1 RHHFLVV
8 FFTGCAG
15 ILIALSLIPTGPKL
29 SLMGDFGSVCIAFPL
44 YKGFGLWAWVFPLVL
59 IRFAISRFRDEP
71 LVEPGLKLLGL
82 LLTLPSLCVV
92 THVLF
97 PGYPMFSPGQMREE
111 IELGGWVGIR
121 VGDPIAASLSRFG
134 TVVICLMVLI
144 FSAWLMEKEEHLL
157 KAAKGVLEGFGRAGK
172 WFQEHGF
179 EAFALLSEKVSEA
192 FSNWKNRQQEKKVA
206 DEARRKLETAT
217 EKVKAPSREEPAP
230 RMPKPAPVVATIGG
244 PAKAMASAKA
254 PPKSKA
260 FFTGDPPSPEFETN
274 DSVLTNSSPVSSGD
288 VRLRG
293 TRAVSAE
300 EDVVAAAMAEA
311 KGPEVLTRR
320 QKMEAASIEMADE
333 DEDPTSPNRAA
344 ARLRGTGEEGSE
356 PEKPVRVI
364 RQWQLPTLHILKTV
378 EESKDRPADDFEGIS
393 RTIKET
399 LTNFGVD
406 ANVVGA
412 NPGPTVTQYE
422 VQPAAGVKIT
432 RIASLA
438 DDLALALKCGQVRV
452 VAPIP
457 GKATVGI
464 EVPNTKG
471 RIVTLKELIAQ
482 EGFLSSPRKLLVA
495 LGKDIAGDVV
505 LAPIKEMPHV
515 LIAGSTGSGK
525 SVCVNTLIASL
536 IFKYNPEELRIVL
549 IDPKRVEMAIY
560 QGLPHLALPVV
571 NDPKEAHF
579 ALKWLVREMEERY
592 EALAHVGARDIDTYN
607 AKILQKREAGETDQ
621 YPMYYI
627 VVLVDEL
634 ADLMMVAKDQVEDSI
649 TRLAQMARAV
659 GIHLVLATQ
668 RPSVEV
674 ITGII
679 KANFP
684 SRIAFQVFSKVDS
697 RTILDMNGAEALLGR
712 GDMLYLPSGAPKP
725 LRLQGAYVT
734 LEEIERLVDFW
745 KSQGGP
751 QYTADLTATKSKD
764 LVTEDSEDELYG
776 EAVEIVMRAKQA
788 STSLLQRRLKIG
800 YGRAARLLDDM
811 EMRGIVGPADGN
823 KPRKILAPSASNL
836 PMEEDEE
843 TLDEKLE

>member
-1 RHHFLVV
+1 MAKDNRHHFLVV
-8 FFTGCAG
+8 FLTGSLG
-15 ILIALSLIPTGPKL
+15 LLLALSLIATGAKPNL
-29 SLMGDFGSVCIAFPL
+29 LGNVGSGVSYFL
-44 YKGFGLWAWVFPLVL
+44 YDGFGLCAWLFPFGF
-59 IRFAISRFRDEP
+59 FAFAFARYQDET
-71 LVEPGLKLLGL
+71 LSKPGLKLVGILLGL
-82 LLTLPSLCVV
+82 TALCACI
-92 THVLF
+92 HVLF
-97 PGYPMFSPGQMREE
+97 PNVQMFSPSQMREGVE
-111 IELGGWVGIR
+111 WGGWLGGR
-121 VGDPIAASLSRFG
+121 VGDRMEAVLTRFG
-134 TVVICLMVLI
+134 TVVVCLLVLVLAVW
-144 FSAWLMEKEEHLL
+144 FLGKEEHLI
-157 KAAKGVLEGFGRAGK
+157 KAAKGLLEGFARGGK

-179 EAFALLSEKVSEA
+179 EAFVLAHENALKVIA
-192 FSNWKNRQQEKKVA
+192 NWKNRRQEKKVA
-206 DEARRKLETAT
+206 DEARQKLEARS
-217 EKVKAPSREEPAP
+217 EMAKGPAP
-230 RMPKPAPVVATIGG
+230 RQVVTPAPRPAPVVATVG
-244 PAKAMASAKA
+244 AASPGSKSLK
-254 PPKSKA
+254 PPVKSKA
-260 FFTGDPPSPEFETN
+260 FFTGEAEEDLPSGFPEPA
-274 DSVLTNSSPVSSGD
+274 PVASK
-288 VRLRG
+288 RG
-293 TRAVSAE
+293 GAVVADE

-311 KGPEVLTRR
+311 KSGKEPLNLK

-333 DEDPTSPNRAA
+333 DP
-344 ARLRGTGEEGSE
+344 EEE

-364 RQWQLPTLHILKTV
+364 RQWQLPTVHLLKTA
-378 EESKDRPADDFEGIS
+378 EDSKEKSTDDFEGVS
-393 RTIKET
+393 RVLKET
-399 LTNFGVD
+399 LTNFGVE
-406 ANVVGA
+406 ANVVGV

-457 GKATVGI
+457 GKATVGV
-464 EVPNTKG
+464 EVPNSKG

-482 EGFLSSPRKLLVA
+482 ENFLASAKKLLVA
-495 LGKDIAGDVV
+495 LGKDIAGDGIF
-505 LAPIKEMPHV
+505 ASIKEMPHV

-525 SVCVNTLIASL
+525 SVCVNGLIASL
-536 IFKYNPEELRIVL
+536 IFKYNPEDLRMVL
-549 IDPKRVEMAIY
+549 IDPKRVEMSIY

-571 NDPKEAHF
+571 NDPKEAHL

-592 EALAHVGARDIDTYN
+592 GLLAHVGARDIDTYN

-684 SRIAFQVFSKVDS
+684 ARIAFQVFSKVDS

-751 QYTADLTATKSKD
+751 QYSADLTASKNREV
-764 LVTEDSEDELYG
+764 VTEESEDELYD
-776 EAVEIVMRAKQA
+776 EAKEIVIRAKQA
-788 STSLLQRRLKIG
+788 STSLLQRRLKVG

-811 EMRGIVGPADGN
+811 EVRGIVGPADGN
-823 KPRKILAPSASNL
+823 KPRKILVQTTEGSGT

-843 TLDEKLE
+843 TLDEKVE

>member
-1 RHHFLVV
+1 MAKDNRHHFLVV
-8 FFTGCAG
+8 FLTGSLG
-15 ILIALSLIPTGPKL
+15 LLLALSLIATGAKPNL
-29 SLMGDFGSVCIAFPL
+29 LGNVGSGVSYFL
-44 YKGFGLWAWVFPLVL
+44 YDGFGLCAWLFPLGFFV
-59 IRFAISRFRDEP
+59 FAFARYQDET
-71 LVEPGLKLLGL
+71 LSKPGLKLVGVLLGL
-82 LLTLPSLCVV
+82 TALCASI
-92 THVLF
+92 HVLF
-97 PGYPMFSPGQMREE
+97 PNVQMFSSSQMREGVE
-111 IELGGWVGIR
+111 WGGWLGVK
-121 VGDPIAASLSRFG
+121 VGDRMEAVLTRFG
-134 TVVICLMVLI
+134 TVVVCLLVLI
-144 FSAWLMEKEEHLL
+144 LAAWFLGKEEHLI
-157 KAAKGVLEGFGRAGK
+157 KAAKGLLEGFVRGGK

-179 EAFALLSEKVSEA
+179 EAFVLAHEKALKAISDLKS
-192 FSNWKNRQQEKKVA
+192 RRQEKKVA
-206 DEARRKLETAT
+206 EEARQKLAARSETAKDT
-217 EKVKAPSREEPAP
+217 AQRQVVTPAP
-230 RMPKPAPVVATIGG
+230 RPAAVVATVGAATAG
-244 PAKAMASAKA
+244 SKTLKPPA
-254 PPKSKA
+254 KSKA
-260 FFTGDPPSPEFETN
+260 FFTGEADPPSPSLEPVG
-274 DSVLTNSSPVSSGD
+274 SVSAMPSPVASGN
-288 VRLRG
+288 VGLRG
-293 TRAVSAE
+293 TGAVSDE

-311 KGPEVLTRR
+311 KSGKEPLSLK
-320 QKMEAASIEMADE
+320 QKMEAASIEMA
-333 DEDPTSPNRAA
+333 
-344 ARLRGTGEEGSE
+344 EEE
-356 PEKPVRVI
+356 PEEEPAKPARVI
-364 RQWQLPTLHILKTV
+364 RQWQLPTVHLLKSV
-378 EESKDRPADDFEGIS
+378 EDSKEKSADDFEGVS
-393 RTIKET
+393 RILKET
-399 LTNFGVD
+399 LTNFGVE
-406 ANVVGA
+406 ANVVGV

-457 GKATVGI
+457 GKATVGV
-464 EVPNTKG
+464 EVPNIKG
-471 RIVTLKELIAQ
+471 RVVTLKELISQ
-482 EGFLSSPRKLLVA
+482 ESFQAPSRKLPVA

-505 LAPIKEMPHV
+505 LCPIKELPHV

-525 SVCVNTLIASL
+525 SVCVNTFIASL
-536 IFKYNPEELRIVL
+536 ILKYNPEELRMVL
-549 IDPKRVEMAIY
+549 IDPKRVEMSIY

-571 NDPKEAHF
+571 NDPKEAHL

-592 EALAHVGARDIDTYN
+592 GLLAHVGARDIDTYN
-607 AKILQKREAGETDQ
+607 SKILQKREAGETDQ

-634 ADLMMVAKDQVEDSI
+634 ADLMMTAKDQVEDSI

-697 RTILDMNGAEALLGR
+697 RTILDTNGAEALLGR

-751 QYTADLTATKSKD
+751 QYSADLATSKNRD
-764 LVTEDSEDELYG
+764 VVTEESEDELYD
-776 EAVEIVMRAKQA
+776 EAMEIVIRAKQA

-811 EMRGIVGPADGN
+811 EVRGIVGPADGN
-823 KPRKILAPSASNL
+823 KPRKILVQTAGGAGT

-843 TLDEKLE
+843 TLDEKVE

>member
-1 RHHFLVV
+1 MAKDARRQFLVALIP
-8 FFTGCAG
+8 GCLG
-15 ILIALSLIPTGPKL
+15 ILIALALIPTGPKL
-29 SLMGDFGSVCIAFPL
+29 SLMGDFGSVFISFPL
-44 YKGFGLWAWVFPLVL
+44 YKGFGFWAVVFPFVL
-59 IRFAISRFRDEP
+59 IRFAIGRFRGEV
-71 LVEPGLKLLGL
+71 LVEPGFKLLGL
-82 LLTLPSLCVV
+82 LLALPSLCVI
-92 THVLF
+92 THALV
-97 PGYPMFSPGQMREE
+97 PGYQMFSPAQMREE
-111 IELGGWVGIR
+111 VEWSGWVGIKL
-121 VGDPIAASLSRFG
+121 GDPLAASLSRFG
-134 TVVICLMVLI
+134 TVVICLMVLV
-144 FSAWLMEKEEHLL
+144 FAAWLMEKEEHLL
-157 KAAKGVLEGFGRAGK
+157 KAARGVWEGFGRAGK
-172 WFQEHGF
+172 WFQDHGF
-179 EAFALLSEKVSEA
+179 EAFALLYEKIQGSLTD
-192 FSNWKNRQQEKKVA
+192 WKNRRQEKKVA
-206 DEARRKLETAT
+206 EEARRKLETGT
-217 EKVKAPSREEPAP
+217 EPSKPGMKDERAP
-230 RMPKPAPVVATIGG
+230 RPPKPAPVVATVGG
-244 PAKAMASAKA
+244 ASRASVAPKAASKT
-254 PPKSKA
+254 KA
-260 FFTGDPPSPEFETN
+260 FFTGEAELEADEPGVAVETVPSLPSFVAPRKAGKTPGE
-274 DSVLTNSSPVSSGD
+274 
-288 VRLRG
+288 
-293 TRAVSAE
+293 E

-311 KGPEVLTRR
+311 KGPDVLTRR

-333 DEDPTSPNRAA
+333 
-344 ARLRGTGEEGSE
+344 EEKEEE

-364 RQWQLPTLHILKTV
+364 RQWQLPTPHILKTV
-378 EESKDRPADDFEGIS
+378 EDSKDHPTDDFEGVS

-422 VQPAAGVKIT
+422 VQLAAGVKIT

-438 DDLALALKCGQVRV
+438 DDLALALKCGQLRV

-464 EVPNTKG
+464 EVPNVKG
-471 RIVTLKELIAQ
+471 RIVTLKELIAH

-536 IFKYNPEELRIVL
+536 IFKYNPEEMRLVL
-549 IDPKRVEMAIY
+549 IDPKRVEMTIY

-592 EALAHVGARDIDTYN
+592 EALAHAGARDIDTYN

-751 QYTADLTATKSKD
+751 QYSADLTVSKSKD
-764 LVTEDSEDELYG
+764 LVTEDSEDELYD
-776 EAVEIVMRAKQA
+776 EAVEIVIRAKQA

-811 EMRGIVGPADGN
+811 EVRGIVGPADGN
-823 KPRKILAPSASNL
+823 KPRKILSPGASNQ

-843 TLDEKLE
+843 TFDEKVD

>member
-1 RHHFLVV
+1 
-8 FFTGCAG
+8 
-15 ILIALSLIPTGPKL
+15 
-29 SLMGDFGSVCIAFPL
+29 
-44 YKGFGLWAWVFPLVL
+44 
-59 IRFAISRFRDEP
+59 
-71 LVEPGLKLLGL
+71 
-82 LLTLPSLCVV
+82 
-92 THVLF
+92 
-97 PGYPMFSPGQMREE
+97 MREE
-111 IELGGWVGIR
+111 IEWGGKLGQV
-121 VGDPIAASLSRFG
+121 VGDRMEAVLTRFG
-134 TVVICLMVLI
+134 TVVICLMVLVLA
-144 FSAWLMEKEEHLL
+144 AWFLEKEEHLVR
-157 KAAKGVLEGFGRAGK
+157 AAKGTLEGFSRGGK

-179 EAFALLSEKVSEA
+179 EAFALLHEKALAA
-192 FSNWKNRQQEKKVA
+192 FSDWKNRRQEKKVA
-206 DEARRKLETAT
+206 DEARRKLKTGTET
-217 EKVKAPSREEPAP
+217 VKFPTREEPAP
-230 RMPKPAPVVATIGG
+230 RKPKPAPIVATVELSSKSAL
-244 PAKAMASAKA
+244 PQKTSAK
-254 PPKSKA
+254 SKG
-260 FFTGDPPSPEFETN
+260 FFTGEVEPEELSPNTFHPAADTTPETE
-274 DSVLTNSSPVSSGD
+274 D
-288 VRLRG
+288 
-293 TRAVSAE
+293 
-300 EDVVAAAMAEA
+300 DVVSAAMAEA
-311 KGPEVLTRR
+311 KGPDPLTRR
-320 QKMEAASIEMADE
+320 QKMEAASIEIA
-333 DEDPTSPNRAA
+333 
-344 ARLRGTGEEGSE
+344 GEEEEAGE
-356 PEKPVRVI
+356 PAKPVRVI
-364 RQWQLPTLHILKTV
+364 RQWQLPTPHILKSV
-378 EESKDRPADDFEGIS
+378 EESKDWPTDDFEGVS
-393 RTIKET
+393 RTLKES

-406 ANVVGA
+406 ANVVGV

-438 DDLALALKCGQVRV
+438 DDLALALKCGHVRV

-464 EVPNTKG
+464 EVPNVKG
-471 RIVTLKELIAQ
+471 RIVTLKELISQ
-482 EGFLSSPRKLLVA
+482 ENFLSSSKKLLVA
-495 LGKDIAGDVV
+495 LGKDIAGDIV
-505 LAPIKEMPHV
+505 LAPIRELPHV

-525 SVCVNTLIASL
+525 SVCVNTFIASL
-536 IFKYNPEELRIVL
+536 IFKYNPEELRMVL

-592 EALAHVGARDIDTYN
+592 QALAHAGARDIDTYN
-607 AKILQKREAGETDQ
+607 AKILQKRAAGETDQ

-745 KSQGGP
+745 KSQGSP
-751 QYTADLTATKSKD
+751 QYSADLTASKSKD
-764 LVTEDSEDELYG
+764 VVTEDSEDELYD

-788 STSLLQRRLKIG
+788 STSLLQRRLKVG

-811 EMRGIVGPADGN
+811 EVRGIVGPADGN

-836 PMEEDEE
+836 PMEDDEE
-843 TLDEKLE
+843 ALDEKVD